1 MLIVQATGSAA
12 GVNAANVTALGADG
26 RLFKKL
32 VGTAIPNTAI
42 PAAGVPAARVSGNDI
57 VTVTQLTND
66 TPGSDAVTPN
76 TRYVAYSNDA
86 TGTEANKP
94 AVKAYDN
101 NVAAV
106 LTTGTFGIHAAGTT
120 HAGKPYFEV
129 PQTGFTLTPE
139 TVRFMQFP
147 AVGKTTT
154 LIDRYVW

>member
-1 MLIVQATGSAA
+1 MIS
-12 GVNAANVTALGADG
+12 
-26 RLFKKL
+26 
-32 VGTAIPNTAI
+32 
-42 PAAGVPAARVSGNDI
+42 S
-57 VTVTQLTND
+57 TVTQLTND
-66 TPGSDAVTPN
+66 TPGSAAVTTN

-129 PQTGFTLTPE
+129 PQY
-139 TVRFMQFP
+139 RFYSYP
-147 AVGKTTT
+147 GNSEIYAVSSSGQDHNAD
-154 LIDRYVW
+154 DRYVW